1 MRGCSTKPFL
11 LSSDKKKFCLSCKG
25 VEQGFFFVLQNV
37 CGNEY
42 VGVCRLDKK
51 IVIPGEGITKKIF
64 SFLLLAQNLPITV
77 ALSWTP

>member
-1 MRGCSTKPFL
+1 M
-11 LSSDKKKFCLSCKG
+11 
-25 VEQGFFFVLQNV
+25 
-37 CGNEY
+37 
-42 VGVCRLDKK
+42 DKK